1 MHLNLTL
8 VRGRERD
15 VVVVVEKQRLQQQ
28 RGGGGRRRLRGCRGS
43 LFFRVVL
50 DTVQR
55 LFFLPAFLGIR
66 ILQAAPSA
74 AGRGTSLGHRASRQN
89 DMGRRFQVVLIFVR
103 GDVGRGHAETVVVS
117 DVEG

>member
-28 RGGGGRRRLRGCRGS
+28 GGGGGRRRLRWCS